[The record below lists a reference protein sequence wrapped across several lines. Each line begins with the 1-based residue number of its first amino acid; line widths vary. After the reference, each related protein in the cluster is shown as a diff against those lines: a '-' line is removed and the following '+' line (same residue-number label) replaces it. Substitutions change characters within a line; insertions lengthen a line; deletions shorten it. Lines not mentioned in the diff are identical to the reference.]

1 MYEHLL
7 FHSFRNSPDA
17 FGIETTRLKGASNG
31 ETSAEV
37 VDYYVMVPSE
47 NVVPAIGL
55 LADLVM
61 KARFSNGDL
70 KSERKVVLDELQRH
84 LSDPEGDLDRQV
96 ERTLWGSAWHRKDVS
111 GDSASLQGISVD
123 RLKATYARYY
133 VPNNAALIV
142 TGDVDP
148 ERIFTVAE
156 DKFGDWK
163 SAPNPF
169 ADRPIPIIP
178 PLEASNGGTSEEVV
192 DYYVMV
198 PSENVVRAI
207 GLLADLVMKA
217 RFSNGDL
224 KAERK
229 VVLDEQQRRLSDPE
243 GDLEQQVQRTLWGS
257 AWHRKD
263 VGGDSASLQG
273 ISLDRLKA
281 TYARYY
287 VPNNAALIV
296 TGDVDPERI
305 FAAAEDKFGDWKS
318 APNPFADRPIPIIP
332 PLERTTAVMV
342 AKDVLDVT
350 IVVALDGPSVGTDP
364 GATYAADVLFDVFND
379 PSSAFQRRL
388 VTFGPFESV
397 SGAYLTLNHT
407 GPIEF
412 RGTTTPE
419 HAKKA
424 LLALIGELQ
433 SLDLLDGVTDDDLAI
448 ARKHR
453 QVAGALGRER
463 TASLAPGI
471 AFWWSTTGMDY
482 YLTYH
487 DRMAT
492 QTADSL
498 RRFAR
503 TYVVNTPRV
512 IGVLAPP
519 DVAAEM
525 GDWLRQGA
533 RSP

>member
-1 MYEHLL
+1 MLPLPHLLIPLCLSATLQSSLDSIVRRHTLANGLEVIVVRNSAVPLATALVAVHNGAFTQDSGDAGLAHLYEHLL
-7 FHSFRNSPDA
+7 FHAFRNSPDA
-17 FGIETTRLKGASNG
+17 FAIEATKLKGVSNG

-47 NVVPAIGL
+47 NVEPAIGL
-55 LADLVM
+55 LADLV
-61 KARFSNGDL
+61 
-70 KSERKVVLDELQRH
+70 
-84 LSDPEGDLDRQV
+84 
-96 ERTLWGSAWHRKDVS
+96 T
-111 GDSASLQGISVD
+111 
-123 RLKATYARYY
+123 
-133 VPNNAALIV
+133 
-142 TGDVDP
+142 
-148 ERIFTVAE
+148 
-156 DKFGDWK
+156 
-163 SAPNPF
+163 
-169 ADRPIPIIP
+169 
-178 PLEASNGGTSEEVV
+178 
-192 DYYVMV
+192 
-198 PSENVVRAI
+198 
-207 GLLADLVMKA
+207 KA

-229 VVLDEQQRRLSDPE
+229 VVLDELQRHVSDPE
-243 GDLEQQVQRTLWGS
+243 GELDRQVERTLWGTE
-257 AWHRKD
+257 WHRKD

-296 TGDVDPERI
+296 TGDVDPDRM
-305 FAAAEDKFGDWKS
+305 FAVAEDKFGDWKS
-318 APNPFADRPIPIIP
+318 APNPFADRPIPMIP

-388 VTFGPFESV
+388 VTFGPFESI
-397 SGAYLTLNHT
+397 SGHYLTLNHT

-412 RGTTTPE
+412 RGKTTPE
-419 HAKKA
+419 KAKKA
-424 LLALIGELQ
+424 LLALTAELQ
-433 SLDLLDGVTDDDLAI
+433 SLDLLEGVTDDDLAI
-448 ARKHR
+448 ARKRR
-453 QVAGALGRER
+453 QVSGALGRER

-471 AFWWSTTGMDY
+471 AFWWSATGMDY

-503 TYVVNTPRV
+503 NYVVHNPRV
-512 IGVLAPP
+512 IGVLATP
-519 DVAAEM
+519 DVSADLAE
-525 GDWLRQGA
+525 WLRQGA
-533 RSP
+533 KSP

>member
-1 MYEHLL
+1 MLAHLLIPLCVSAALQSSLDSVVRRKTLPNGLEVIVVRNSAVPLATALVAVHNGAFTQDSGDAGLAHMYEHLL

-17 FGIETTRLKGASNG
+17 FGIETTKLKGASNG

-70 KSERKVVLDELQRH
+70 KAERKVVLDELQRG
-84 LSDPEGDLDRQV
+84 LSDPQGDLDRQV

-111 GDSASLQGISVD
+111 GDSASLQGISLD

-169 ADRPIPIIP
+169 ADRP
-178 PLEASNGGTSEEVV
+178 
-192 DYYVMV
+192 M
-198 PSENVVRAI
+198 
-207 GLLADLVMKA
+207 
-217 RFSNGDL
+217 
-224 KAERK
+224 
-229 VVLDEQQRRLSDPE
+229 
-243 GDLEQQVQRTLWGS
+243 
-257 AWHRKD
+257 
-263 VGGDSASLQG
+263 
-273 ISLDRLKA
+273 
-281 TYARYY
+281 
-287 VPNNAALIV
+287 
-296 TGDVDPERI
+296 
-305 FAAAEDKFGDWKS
+305 
-318 APNPFADRPIPIIP
+318 PIIP

-397 SGAYLTLNHT
+397 SGSYVTLNHT

-419 HAKKA
+419 NAKKA
-424 LLALIGELQ
+424 LLGLTDELQ
-433 SLDLLDGVTDDDLAI
+433 NLDLLDGVTDDDLAI
-448 ARKHR
+448 ARKRR

-471 AFWWSTTGMDY
+471 AFWWSATGMDY

-519 DVAAEM
+519 DVAAAM
-525 GDWLRQGA
+525 SDWLRQGA

>member
-1 MYEHLL
+1 MLAHLLLPLCVSAALQSSLDSVVRRKTLPNGLEVIVVRNSAVPLATALVAVHNGAFTQDSGDAGLAHMYEHLL

-70 KSERKVVLDELQRH
+70 KAERKVVLDELQRH

-111 GDSASLQGISVD
+111 GDSASLQGISLD

-178 PLEASNGGTSEEVV
+178 PLE
-192 DYYVMV
+192 
-198 PSENVVRAI
+198 
-207 GLLADLVMKA
+207 
-217 RFSNGDL
+217 
-224 KAERK
+224 
-229 VVLDEQQRRLSDPE
+229 
-243 GDLEQQVQRTLWGS
+243 
-257 AWHRKD
+257 
-263 VGGDSASLQG
+263 
-273 ISLDRLKA
+273 
-281 TYARYY
+281 
-287 VPNNAALIV
+287 
-296 TGDVDPERI
+296 
-305 FAAAEDKFGDWKS
+305 
-318 APNPFADRPIPIIP
+318 
-332 PLERTTAVMV
+332 RTTAVMV

-350 IVVALDGPSVGTDP
+350 IVVAFDGPSVGTDP

-388 VTFGPFESV
+388 VTFGPFQSV
-397 SGAYLTLNHT
+397 SGVYLTLNHT
-407 GPIEF
+407 GPIQF
-412 RGTTTPE
+412 RGMTTPE
-419 HAKKA
+419 NAKKA

-433 SLDLLDGVTDDDLAI
+433 NLDLLDGVTDDDLAI
-448 ARKHR
+448 ARKRR

-471 AFWWSTTGMDY
+471 AFWWSATGMDY
-482 YLTYH
+482 YLSYH

-503 TYVVNTPRV
+503 TYVVSTPRV
-512 IGVLAPP
+512 IGVLAAP
-519 DVAAEM
+519 DVAAEI

>member
-1 MYEHLL
+1 MLSHLLLPLCVSAALQSSLDSVVRRKTLPNGLEVIVVRNSAVPLATALVAVHNGAFTQDSGDAGLAHMYEHLL

-17 FGIETTRLKGASNG
+17 FGIETTKLKGASNG

-70 KSERKVVLDELQRH
+70 KSERKVVLDELQRG
-84 LSDPEGDLDRQV
+84 LSDPQGDLDRQV

-111 GDSASLQGISVD
+111 GDSASLQGISLD

-169 ADRPIPIIP
+169 ADRP
-178 PLEASNGGTSEEVV
+178 
-192 DYYVMV
+192 M
-198 PSENVVRAI
+198 
-207 GLLADLVMKA
+207 
-217 RFSNGDL
+217 
-224 KAERK
+224 
-229 VVLDEQQRRLSDPE
+229 
-243 GDLEQQVQRTLWGS
+243 
-257 AWHRKD
+257 
-263 VGGDSASLQG
+263 
-273 ISLDRLKA
+273 
-281 TYARYY
+281 
-287 VPNNAALIV
+287 
-296 TGDVDPERI
+296 
-305 FAAAEDKFGDWKS
+305 
-318 APNPFADRPIPIIP
+318 PIIP

-397 SGAYLTLNHT
+397 SGSYVTLNHT

-419 HAKKA
+419 NAKKA
-424 LLALIGELQ
+424 LLGLTDELQ
-433 SLDLLDGVTDDDLAI
+433 NLDLLDGVTDDDLAI
-448 ARKHR
+448 ARKRR

-471 AFWWSTTGMDY
+471 AFWWSATGMDY

-519 DVAAEM
+519 DVAAAM
-525 GDWLRQGA
+525 SDWLRQGA

>member
-1 MYEHLL
+1 MLAHVLLPLCVSAALQSSLDSVVRRKTLPNGLEVIVVRNSAVPLATALVAVHNGAFTQDSGDAGLAHMYEHLL

-70 KSERKVVLDELQRH
+70 KAERKVVLDELQRH

-111 GDSASLQGISVD
+111 GDSASLQGISLD

-169 ADRPIPIIP
+169 ADRP
-178 PLEASNGGTSEEVV
+178 
-192 DYYVMV
+192 M
-198 PSENVVRAI
+198 
-207 GLLADLVMKA
+207 
-217 RFSNGDL
+217 
-224 KAERK
+224 
-229 VVLDEQQRRLSDPE
+229 
-243 GDLEQQVQRTLWGS
+243 
-257 AWHRKD
+257 
-263 VGGDSASLQG
+263 
-273 ISLDRLKA
+273 
-281 TYARYY
+281 
-287 VPNNAALIV
+287 
-296 TGDVDPERI
+296 
-305 FAAAEDKFGDWKS
+305 
-318 APNPFADRPIPIIP
+318 PIIP

-388 VTFGPFESV
+388 VTLGPFQSV
-397 SGAYLTLNHT
+397 SGVYLTLNHT

-412 RGTTTPE
+412 RGMTTPE
-419 HAKKA
+419 NAKKA

-433 SLDLLDGVTDDDLAI
+433 NLDLLDGVTDDDLAI
-448 ARKHR
+448 ARKRR

-471 AFWWSTTGMDY
+471 AFWWSATGMDY

-503 TYVVNTPRV
+503 TYVVSTPRV
-512 IGVLAPP
+512 IGVLAAP
-519 DVAAEM
+519 DVAAEI

>member
-1 MYEHLL
+1 MLAHVLLPLCVSAALQSSLDSVIRRKTLPNGLEVIVVRNSAVPLATALVAVHNGAFTQDSGDAGLAHMYEHLL

-70 KSERKVVLDELQRH
+70 KAERKVVLDELQRH

-111 GDSASLQGISVD
+111 GDSASLQGISLD

-169 ADRPIPIIP
+169 ADRP
-178 PLEASNGGTSEEVV
+178 
-192 DYYVMV
+192 M
-198 PSENVVRAI
+198 
-207 GLLADLVMKA
+207 
-217 RFSNGDL
+217 
-224 KAERK
+224 
-229 VVLDEQQRRLSDPE
+229 
-243 GDLEQQVQRTLWGS
+243 
-257 AWHRKD
+257 
-263 VGGDSASLQG
+263 
-273 ISLDRLKA
+273 
-281 TYARYY
+281 
-287 VPNNAALIV
+287 
-296 TGDVDPERI
+296 
-305 FAAAEDKFGDWKS
+305 
-318 APNPFADRPIPIIP
+318 PIIP

-388 VTFGPFESV
+388 VTLGPFQSV
-397 SGAYLTLNHT
+397 SGVYLTLNHT

-412 RGTTTPE
+412 RGMTTPE
-419 HAKKA
+419 NAKKA

-433 SLDLLDGVTDDDLAI
+433 NLDLLDGVTDDDLAI
-448 ARKHR
+448 ARKRR

-471 AFWWSTTGMDY
+471 AFWWSATGMDY

-503 TYVVNTPRV
+503 TYVVSTPRV
-512 IGVLAPP
+512 IGVLAAP
-519 DVAAEM
+519 DVAAEI
-525 GDWLRQGA
+525 GDWLRQGG

>member
-1 MYEHLL
+1 MLAHLLLPLCVSAALQSSLDSVVRRKTLPNGLEVIVVRNSAVPLATALVAVHNGAFTQDSGDAGLAHMYEHLL

-70 KSERKVVLDELQRH
+70 KAERKVVLDELQRH

-111 GDSASLQGISVD
+111 GDSASLQGISLD

-178 PLEASNGGTSEEVV
+178 PLE
-192 DYYVMV
+192 
-198 PSENVVRAI
+198 
-207 GLLADLVMKA
+207 
-217 RFSNGDL
+217 
-224 KAERK
+224 
-229 VVLDEQQRRLSDPE
+229 
-243 GDLEQQVQRTLWGS
+243 
-257 AWHRKD
+257 
-263 VGGDSASLQG
+263 
-273 ISLDRLKA
+273 
-281 TYARYY
+281 
-287 VPNNAALIV
+287 
-296 TGDVDPERI
+296 
-305 FAAAEDKFGDWKS
+305 
-318 APNPFADRPIPIIP
+318 
-332 PLERTTAVMV
+332 RTTAVMV

-350 IVVALDGPSVGTDP
+350 IVVAFDGPSVGTDP

-388 VTFGPFESV
+388 VTFGPFQSV
-397 SGAYLTLNHT
+397 SGVYLTLNHT
-407 GPIEF
+407 GPIQF
-412 RGTTTPE
+412 RGMTTPE
-419 HAKKA
+419 NAKKA

-433 SLDLLDGVTDDDLAI
+433 DLDLLDGVTDDDLAI
-448 ARKHR
+448 ARKRR

-471 AFWWSTTGMDY
+471 AFWWSATGMDY
-482 YLTYH
+482 YLSYH

-503 TYVVNTPRV
+503 TYVVSTPRV
-512 IGVLAPP
+512 IGVLAAP
-519 DVAAEM
+519 DVAAEI

>member
-1 MYEHLL
+1 MLAHLLLPLCVSAALQSSLDSVVRRKTLPNGLEVIVVRNSAVPLATALVAVHNGAFTQDSGDAGLAHMYEHLL

-70 KSERKVVLDELQRH
+70 KAERKVVLDELQRH

-111 GDSASLQGISVD
+111 GDSASLQEISLD

-178 PLEASNGGTSEEVV
+178 PLE
-192 DYYVMV
+192 
-198 PSENVVRAI
+198 
-207 GLLADLVMKA
+207 
-217 RFSNGDL
+217 
-224 KAERK
+224 
-229 VVLDEQQRRLSDPE
+229 
-243 GDLEQQVQRTLWGS
+243 
-257 AWHRKD
+257 
-263 VGGDSASLQG
+263 
-273 ISLDRLKA
+273 
-281 TYARYY
+281 
-287 VPNNAALIV
+287 
-296 TGDVDPERI
+296 
-305 FAAAEDKFGDWKS
+305 
-318 APNPFADRPIPIIP
+318 
-332 PLERTTAVMV
+332 RTTAVMV

-350 IVVALDGPSVGTDP
+350 IVVAFDGPSVGTDP

-388 VTFGPFESV
+388 VTFGPFQSV
-397 SGAYLTLNHT
+397 SGVYLTLNHT
-407 GPIEF
+407 GPIQF
-412 RGTTTPE
+412 RGMTTPE
-419 HAKKA
+419 NAKKA

-433 SLDLLDGVTDDDLAI
+433 DLDLLDGVTDDDLAI
-448 ARKHR
+448 ARKRR

-471 AFWWSTTGMDY
+471 AFWWSATGMDY
-482 YLTYH
+482 YLSYH

-503 TYVVNTPRV
+503 TYVVSTPRV
-512 IGVLAPP
+512 IGVLAAP
-519 DVAAEM
+519 DVAAEI

>member
-1 MYEHLL
+1 MLAHLLLPLCVSATLQSSLDSVVRRKTLPNGLEVIVVRNSAVPLATALVAVHNGAFTQDSGDAGLAHMYEHLL

-17 FGIETTRLKGASNG
+17 FGIETTKLKGASNG

-96 ERTLWGSAWHRKDVS
+96 ERTLWGSAWYRKDVS

-148 ERIFTVAE
+148 ERIFTV
-156 DKFGDWK
+156 
-163 SAPNPF
+163 
-169 ADRPIPIIP
+169 
-178 PLEASNGGTSEEVV
+178 
-192 DYYVMV
+192 
-198 PSENVVRAI
+198 
-207 GLLADLVMKA
+207 
-217 RFSNGDL
+217 
-224 KAERK
+224 
-229 VVLDEQQRRLSDPE
+229 
-243 GDLEQQVQRTLWGS
+243 
-257 AWHRKD
+257 
-263 VGGDSASLQG
+263 
-273 ISLDRLKA
+273 
-281 TYARYY
+281 
-287 VPNNAALIV
+287 
-296 TGDVDPERI
+296 
-305 FAAAEDKFGDWKS
+305 AEDKFGDWKS

-388 VTFGPFESV
+388 VTFGPFQSV
-397 SGAYLTLNHT
+397 SGSYLTLNHT

-412 RGTTTPE
+412 RGMTTPE
-419 HAKKA
+419 NAKKG

-433 SLDLLDGVTDDDLAI
+433 NLDLLDGVTDDDLAI
-448 ARKHR
+448 ARKRR

-471 AFWWSTTGMDY
+471 AFWWSATGMDY

-498 RRFAR
+498 RRFAH
-503 TYVVNTPRV
+503 TYVVSTPRV
-512 IGVLAPP
+512 IGVLAAP
-519 DVAAEM
+519 DVAADI

>member
-1 MYEHLL
+1 MLAHVLIPLCVSAALQSSLDSIVRRKTLANGLEVIVVRNSAVPLATALVAVHNGAFTQDSGEAGLAHLYEHLL
-7 FHSFRNSPDA
+7 FHAFGNSPVA
-17 FGIETTRLKGASNG
+17 FDIETTKLKGASNG
-31 ETSAEV
+31 ATSAEV

-70 KSERKVVLDELQRH
+70 KAERKVVLDELQRRS
-84 LSDPEGDLDRQV
+84 SDPEGDLDRQV
-96 ERTLWGSAWHRKDVS
+96 E
-111 GDSASLQGISVD
+111 
-123 RLKATYARYY
+123 
-133 VPNNAALIV
+133 
-142 TGDVDP
+142 
-148 ERIFTVAE
+148 
-156 DKFGDWK
+156 
-163 SAPNPF
+163 
-169 ADRPIPIIP
+169 
-178 PLEASNGGTSEEVV
+178 
-192 DYYVMV
+192 
-198 PSENVVRAI
+198 
-207 GLLADLVMKA
+207 
-217 RFSNGDL
+217 
-224 KAERK
+224 
-229 VVLDEQQRRLSDPE
+229 
-243 GDLEQQVQRTLWGS
+243 RTLWGS

-281 TYARYY
+281 AYARYY

-296 TGDVDPERI
+296 TGDVEPERI
-305 FAAAEDKFGDWKS
+305 FTAAEDKFGDWKS
-318 APNPFADRPIPIIP
+318 APNPFADRPIPIMP

-350 IVVALDGPSVGTDP
+350 IVLALDGPSVGTDP
-364 GATYAADVLFDVFND
+364 GATYAADVLFEVFND
-379 PSSAFQRRL
+379 PSSSFQRRL

-397 SGAYLTLNHT
+397 SGAYYTLNHT

-412 RGTTTPE
+412 RGTTTPA

-424 LLALIGELQ
+424 LLALIVELQ
-433 SLDLLDGVTDDDLAI
+433 NLDLLDGVTDDDLAI

-463 TASLAPGI
+463 TASLAP
-471 AFWWSTTGMDY
+471 AFAFSWSVTGMDY

-492 QTADSL
+492 LTADSL

-503 TYVVNTPRV
+503 AYVVNAPRV

>member
-1 MYEHLL
+1 MLAHLLIPLYVSAALQSSLDSIVRRKSLANGLEVIVVRNAAVPLATALVAVRNGAFTQDSGDAGLAHLYEHLL
-7 FHSFRNSPDA
+7 FHAFRNSPDA
-17 FGIETTRLKGASNG
+17 FAIETTKLKGASNG

-70 KSERKVVLDELQRH
+70 KAERNVVLDELQRRI
-84 LSDPEGDLDRQV
+84 SDPEGDLERQV
-96 ERTLWGSAWHRKDVS
+96 QRALWGSAWHRKDVG
-111 GDSASLQGISVD
+111 GDSASLQGISLD
-123 RLKATYARYY
+123 RLRATYARYY

-156 DKFGDWK
+156 DKFGGWK

-169 ADRPIPIIP
+169 ADLPIPIIP
-178 PLEASNGGTSEEVV
+178 PLA
-192 DYYVMV
+192 
-198 PSENVVRAI
+198 
-207 GLLADLVMKA
+207 
-217 RFSNGDL
+217 
-224 KAERK
+224 
-229 VVLDEQQRRLSDPE
+229 
-243 GDLEQQVQRTLWGS
+243 
-257 AWHRKD
+257 
-263 VGGDSASLQG
+263 
-273 ISLDRLKA
+273 
-281 TYARYY
+281 
-287 VPNNAALIV
+287 
-296 TGDVDPERI
+296 
-305 FAAAEDKFGDWKS
+305 
-318 APNPFADRPIPIIP
+318 
-332 PLERTTAVMV
+332 RTTAVMV
-342 AKDVLDVT
+342 ARDVLDVT

-397 SGAYLTLNHT
+397 SGEYLTLNHT

-412 RGTTTPE
+412 RGKTTPE
-419 HAKKA
+419 NAKKA

-433 SLDLLDGVTDDDLAI
+433 NLDLLDGVTDDDLAI
-448 ARKHR
+448 ARKRR
-453 QVAGALGRER
+453 QVAGALSRER

-471 AFWWSTTGMDY
+471 AFWWSATGMDY

-487 DRMAT
+487 ERMAT

-503 TYVVNTPRV
+503 TYMVNTPRV
-512 IGVLAPP
+512 IGVLAAP
-519 DVAAEM
+519 DVAAAM